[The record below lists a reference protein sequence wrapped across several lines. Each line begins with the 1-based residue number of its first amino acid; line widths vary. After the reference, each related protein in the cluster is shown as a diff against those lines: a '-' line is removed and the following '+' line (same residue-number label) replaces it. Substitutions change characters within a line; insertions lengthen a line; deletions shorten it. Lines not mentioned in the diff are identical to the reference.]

1 MIVYQ
6 PLADLIAAVCARGVL
21 AFVALLFAPWLI
33 RLFGWL
39 PEGSERPGRSDDE

>member
-6 PLADLIAAVCARGVL
+6 PLSELIAAVCARGVL

-33 RLFGWL
+33 KQFRWN
-39 PEGSERPGRSDDE
+39 EDTERPGRSDDE